1 MEKKVSTRKMTDEEL
16 LQILRDYN
24 DNVGFP
30 TQRKFLARNG
40 LPSSV
45 TYFNRFGSF
54 SKAIELAGIEI
65 PEERKKDFGR
75 VKLSDDELLS
85 DLKKFVEEILE
96 VQLFLPTSEQIWDC
110 PYIQSNTT
118 YFDRFGTL
126 ENAFRLIGYNKDEF
140 NNKRLE
146 EDMLKKYKELYD
158 ILGRV
163 PSSKDLNKY
172 SLNNSYYYSASS
184 YVSHFG
190 SISNTKIL
198 CGFRCKPPKFLQAR
212 RELIKSEDE
221 MLQDLRELY
230 VELGRLPVQSDVDK
244 KTNITATSRYI
255 SVFGSISNAFKLA
268 GLKPNSRVY
277 ITNKGNKC
285 LSSLEYK
292 FTKILENY
300 NIPFQKEVYYSSVI
314 PNFDRQYR
322 FDYVIEL
329 NGNKYYIEIFGIIG
343 NEKYEKRKNK
353 KIQLCKDNNIPL
365 LTFEYNDFWSNT
377 NEKLYELLFEKIS
390 MLKNNF

>member
-65 PEERKKDFGR
+65 PEGREKDFGR
-75 VKLSDDELLS
+75 VELPDEVLLS
-85 DLKKFVEEILE
+85 GLKKFVEEVLK
-96 VQLFLPTSEQIWDC
+96 VQLFLPTSEQILEC
-110 PYIQSNTT
+110 PYIQSNAT
-118 YFDRFGTL
+118 YFNRFGTL
-126 ENAFRLIGYNKDEF
+126 DNAFSLIGYNKEEF

-146 EDMLKKYKELYD
+146 EDMLKKYKELYN

-172 SLNNSYYYSASS
+172 SLNNNYYYSTSS
-184 YVSHFG
+184 YINHFG

-198 CGFRCKPPKFLQAR
+198 CGFECKPPKFLQTR
-212 RELIKSEDE
+212 RELVKSEDE

-314 PNFDRQYR
+314 LNFDRRYR

-329 NGNKYYIEIFGIIG
+329 NGNKYYIEIFGITG

-353 KIQLCKDNNIPL
+353 KIQLCKDNNVPL
-365 LTFEYNDFWSNT
+365 VTFEYNDFWSNT
-377 NEKLYELLFEKIS
+377 NEKLYELLLEKIFS
-390 MLKNNF
+390 I